1 MSGLSSLCV
10 YCASSDGADPAHRET
25 ARRLGQL
32 LAEHGVRL
40 VYGGG
45 RVGLMGIVA
54 DAVLA
59 AGGKVTGVI
68 PYHLEAREVGH
79 KDVTEL
85 IVVDSMHGRKHRMFE
100 LADAFAVLPGGLG
113 TLDETIEIITWRQL
127 GLHDK
132 PIVLIDD
139 DGYWAPLFDLVDHA
153 IAKGFASKETKRLYS
168 VVGHVDDVFEAIAA
182 AGAPGAPSR
191 GDLF

>member
-10 YCASSDGADPAHRET
+10 YCGSSDGADAAYQDS
-25 ARRLGQL
+25 ARRLGKL
-32 LAEHGVRL
+32 LAERGVKL

-45 RVGLMGIVA
+45 RVGLMGIIA

-59 AGGKVTGVI
+59 AGGHVTGVL
-68 PYHLEAREVGH
+68 PYHLEEREVGH
-79 KDVTEL
+79 KEITEL

-100 LADAFAVLPGGLG
+100 LADAFVILPGGLG

-132 PIVLIDD
+132 PIVMVDEG
-139 DGYWAPLFDLVDHA
+139 GYWQPFFQLVNHA
-153 IAKGFASKETKRLYS
+153 IVKGFAGKEAERLFS
-168 VVGHVDDVFEAIAA
+168 VVERVEDVFDAIATS
-182 AGAPGAPSR
+182 GAPSAPSR